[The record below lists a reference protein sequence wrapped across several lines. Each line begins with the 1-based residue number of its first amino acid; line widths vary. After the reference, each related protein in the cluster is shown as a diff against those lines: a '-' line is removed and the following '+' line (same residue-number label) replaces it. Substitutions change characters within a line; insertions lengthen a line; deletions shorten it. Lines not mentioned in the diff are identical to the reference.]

1 VVEDDTP
8 EAHLRRVA
16 ATLQMIRFSNT
27 DSTHLLVRRVGMLG
41 ATSRLL
47 REEQAQDLIEYALLS
62 SLLAVAC
69 ITGILELTEILN
81 FFAAIGAALNAA
93 I

>member
-1 VVEDDTP
+1 
-8 EAHLRRVA
+8 
-16 ATLQMIRFSNT
+16 
-27 DSTHLLVRRVGMLG
+27 MLS

-81 FFAAIGAALNAA
+81 FFTAIGAALNAA